1 MEEQVMMNKL
11 DGVSENLIE
20 RMRRSRAMRDA
31 SLNANPMPVKSI
43 LKQSIQSPNSNESK
57 VGRKVSMNPSTMVWE
72 VETDYASP
80 IKPFFKCDASSLPN
94 TCAIENDVAT
104 KMSMASDEAGE
115 NGVKSSFTSGNVDSM
130 HTCVN
135 EPIASYGNKGSVGS
149 NATSDSEPGPNMSQ
163 SVPVQEGD
171 LGRVA
176 NKSFASV
183 MGAQSVRQVVTISEL
198 RNEEVVEGATVALPL
213 AAVDA
218 VNARF
223 ANTLYGYFIGKR
235 LAFKLV
241 ENYVNN
247 TWAKFGLKRM
257 QLHGEFFL
265 FQFDTKA
272 GMERVLETG
281 PWLIRRVPLIL
292 NMWSPN
298 VDLKK
303 DEVKTAPV
311 WIKLHHVPIVAYT
324 EVGLSL
330 ITTQIGKPIMLD
342 SYTSN
347 MCVSSWGRSS
357 YARALIEVSAD
368 KELMESIV
376 IAIPLGKDKGHSLAT
391 VVIEYEWRPPRCSTC
406 LIFDHGNDKCPKSP
420 KEVLSAV
427 VNDVSKDAPK
437 HSNGTADDGFEVVKK
452 KRNRKKK
459 HQKQVDGVVLSKP
472 SLHLHYRRVD
482 KGNSTKQSGS
492 NVAST
497 SMVGKSTFSSAHVSN
512 VRVENAFSV
521 LNDDEGSEWNDTTT
535 WQHTQQ
541 ALNVLNESDSDVDEE
556 ITLDDRGGNL
566 KTT

>member
-1 MEEQVMMNKL
+1 
-11 DGVSENLIE
+11 
-20 RMRRSRAMRDA
+20 MRRSRAMRDA
-31 SLNANPMPVKSI
+31 SLNANPMP
-43 LKQSIQSPNSNESK
+43 
-57 VGRKVSMNPSTMVWE
+57 E

-80 IKPFFKCDASSLPN
+80 IKPIFKCDASSLPN

-115 NGVKSSFTSGNVDSM
+115 NRVKSSFTSGNVDSM

-149 NATSDSEPGPNMSQ
+149 NATSDSEPGLNISQ
-163 SVPVQEGD
+163 SVPVHEGD

-176 NKSFASV
+176 NKSFAFV

-247 TWAKFGLKRM
+247 TWAKYGLKRM

-376 IAIPLGKDKGHSLAT
+376 IAIPLGKDKGHRALRS
-391 VVIEYEWRPPRCSTC
+391 
-406 LIFDHGNDKCPKSP
+406 FCPKSP
-420 KEVLSAV
+420 KEVVSAV

-541 ALNVLNESDSDVDEE
+541 ALNVLIVCDSMWFERYFGR
-556 ITLDDRGGNL
+556 IRGGNL

>member
-20 RMRRSRAMRDA
+20 RMRRSHAMRDA

-57 VGRKVSMNPSTMVWE
+57 VGQEGSMKCQTMVWE

-130 HTCVN
+130 HMCVN

-218 VNARF
+218 VNAR
-223 ANTLYGYFIGKR
+223 K
-235 LAFKLV
+235 
-241 ENYVNN
+241 
-247 TWAKFGLKRM
+247 WPGL
-257 QLHGEFFL
+257 
-265 FQFDTKA
+265 
-272 GMERVLETG
+272 
-281 PWLIRRVPLIL
+281 I
-292 NMWSPN
+292 S
-298 VDLKK
+298 
-303 DEVKTAPV
+303 
-311 WIKLHHVPIVAYT
+311 
-324 EVGLSL
+324 
-330 ITTQIGKPIMLD
+330 TQI
-342 SYTSN
+342 
-347 MCVSSWGRSS
+347 
-357 YARALIEVSAD
+357 VSAD